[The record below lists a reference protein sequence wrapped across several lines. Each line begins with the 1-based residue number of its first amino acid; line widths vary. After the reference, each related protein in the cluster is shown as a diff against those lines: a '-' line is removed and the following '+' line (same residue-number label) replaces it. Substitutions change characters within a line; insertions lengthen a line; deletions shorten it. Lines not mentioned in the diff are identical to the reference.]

1 MGITVNNK
9 AQKPSHGLNPA
20 ERFVYELSRKSFLS
34 LWSYANPRREIAGKE
49 LCDVL
54 VVCSPDVIIISVKEI
69 RLGDS
74 TASPVEFERWR
85 RRAIEESVKQLY
97 GAERNI
103 PLAVQVVRADNSLG
117 VQFPPT
123 NEARI
128 HRVAVGVGSKGVV
141 PLSFGDFGKGF
152 VHVFDGTAFHL
163 VLSELDTIED
173 FVHYLSA
180 KEQFCRRVKELIQTR
195 EEDLLAIYLHGGR
208 RFPDPPD
215 VLVTPDYLW
224 ETIQKKPEYQN
235 RKRADKISYEWDRL
249 IQRFARDALSGNL
262 EPGSSPTSAELGLR
276 TMARENRFSRRILGA
291 AFKEVLDE
299 SRRTSLARM
308 LVAPSGVVYVFF
320 AAPRGYDRQVRQAEL
335 ANRCFVARG
344 LNPSSTTVIGVA
356 TERYDPRGYSLD
368 LCQLFLPR
376 WTPEHQSEMAAMQ
389 TELGYFVSP
398 RKTVSHEDEYPETTG
413 T

>member
-1 MGITVNNK
+1 VNKK
-9 AQKPSHGLNPA
+9 AQEPSHGLNAA
-20 ERFVYELSRKSFLS
+20 ERFVYELSHRSFLA

-54 VVCSPDVIIISVKEI
+54 VVCSPYVIIISAKEI
-69 RLGDS
+69 RLGEAR
-74 TASPVEFERWR
+74 ASSVEFERWR

-103 PLAVQVVRADNSLG
+103 RSAVHVVRSDNSSGLP
-117 VQFPPT
+117 FPPT

-128 HRVAVGVGSKGVV
+128 HRVAVAIGSKGIV

-152 VHVFDGTAFHL
+152 VHVFDETAFHL

-173 FVHYLSA
+173 FVQYLSA
-180 KEQFCRRVKELIQTR
+180 KEQFCRRVKALVQTR
-195 EEDLLAIYLHGGR
+195 EEDLLAVYLHGGR

-235 RKRADKISYEWDRL
+235 KKRADKISYVWDRL
-249 IQRFARDALSGNL
+249 IQRFAKDVLSGNL
-262 EPGSSPTSAELGLR
+262 EPGASPTSAELGLR
-276 TMARENRFSRRILGA
+276 TMARENRFSRRILGG

-308 LVAPSGVVYVFF
+308 LEAPSGVIYVFF
-320 AAPRGYDRQVRQAEL
+320 AAPRDYDRQVRQAEL

-344 LNPSSTTVIGVA
+344 LHPSSTTVIGIA
-356 TERYDPRGYSLD
+356 TERYEPEGFSLD
-368 LCQLFLPR
+368 LCQLCLPR
-376 WTPEHQSEMAAMQ
+376 WTPEHQREMAAMQ